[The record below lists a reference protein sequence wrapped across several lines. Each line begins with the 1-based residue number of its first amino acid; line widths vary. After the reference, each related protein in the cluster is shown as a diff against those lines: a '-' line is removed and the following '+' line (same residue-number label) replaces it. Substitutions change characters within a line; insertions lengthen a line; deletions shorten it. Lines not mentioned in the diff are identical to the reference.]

1 MGGRIGLPGAELER
15 LSIEYNP
22 DEVMIEDPDDMLLVE
37 VRGLLL
43 TTDNEVA
50 ATDTFAHPEAADG
63 NKGPPEGEIRYPGA
77 LAAKSFSLEETT
89 PLPPPPVAV
98 CPIAAE
104 AKLFL
109 SSCHPPKDLKGE

>member
-1 MGGRIGLPGAELER
+1 MGGRMGLPGAELER

-43 TTDNEVA
+43 ATDNEVA

-63 NKGPPEGEIRYPGA
+63 NKGPPEGEDNNMEMDEGDNGMDKDKA
-77 LAAKSFSLEETT
+77 NDGSEE
-89 PLPPPPVAV
+89 
-98 CPIAAE
+98 C
-104 AKLFL
+104 
-109 SSCHPPKDLKGE
+109 